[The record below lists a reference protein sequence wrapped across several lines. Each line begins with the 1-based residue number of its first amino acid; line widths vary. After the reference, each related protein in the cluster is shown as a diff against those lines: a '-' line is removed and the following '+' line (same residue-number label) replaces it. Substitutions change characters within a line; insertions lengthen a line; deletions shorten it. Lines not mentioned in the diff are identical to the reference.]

1 VSEAIESGEVWPKIL
16 FVCSVNKLRSRT
28 AEEMFRGMQGFYVR
42 SRGTE
47 PDARVRVTAGD
58 IGWADVVFVMEKR
71 HRDRLRQKYRQECER
86 KRIVVLHVPDDYDF
100 MDPELVELLKQRLGQ
115 HLSVPAWDADG

>member
-1 VSEAIESGEVWPKIL
+1 MESGEVWPKIL